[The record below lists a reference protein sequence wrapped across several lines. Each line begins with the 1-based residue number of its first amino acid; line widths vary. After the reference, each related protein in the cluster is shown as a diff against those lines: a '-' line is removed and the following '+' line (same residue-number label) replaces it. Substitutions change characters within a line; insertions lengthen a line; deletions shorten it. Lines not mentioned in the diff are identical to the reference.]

1 MRNAITS
8 HRRRERQSVSAR
20 RTAAYERPLDD
31 AVLPRTVLR
40 RASQACRSEP
50 GDGLDVRRARRR
62 VSLLS

>member
-31 AVLPRTVLR
+31 AVLPEQFFDARVKL
-40 RASQACRSEP
+40 A
-50 GDGLDVRRARRR
+50 VRRARRR